1 MVVGRMAK
9 QKSLISTMKFSAPM
23 NMEYS
28 VNLRTEKDRNKFI
41 KRVEGIIRSSKEY
54 KDYIHFLKEHMD
66 LDQCIFFQ
74 AVSPEENKR
83 FRVELHHEPFTL
95 YDYVSVVLDKCLDEG
110 KPINDLEIADEVL
123 ELHYNNMVGLVP
135 LSKTVHRLVHES
147 VKVMVPL
154 NMVYGSYDEFLEK
167 YEKYIPEYMY
177 DKLEEKLRKTEN
189 LTEDSF
195 NALTQE
201 FRYIEV
207 EGREDLQKLP
217 TKEELAEQEKSIAAA

>member
-1 MVVGRMAK
+1 MAK
-9 QKSLISTMKFSAPM
+9 SIVSTMKFAAPM

-28 VNLRTEKDRNKFI
+28 VSLRTEKDRNKFI
-41 KRVEGIIRSSKEY
+41 KKVEQTIRSSKEY

-95 YDYVSVVLDKCLDEG
+95 YDYVSVVLDKFLDEG
-110 KPINDLEIADEVL
+110 QEINDLAIADEVM
-123 ELHYNNMVGLVP
+123 ELHYNNQVGLVP
-135 LSKTVHRLVHES
+135 LSKTIHRLVHES

-154 NMVYGSYDEFLEK
+154 NMVYGSYNEFLEN
-167 YEKYIPEYMY
+167 YEKYIPDYMY
-177 DKLEEKLRKTEN
+177 DKLEEKLRKTAN
-189 LTEDSF
+189 LTEESF
-195 NALTQE
+195 NALKQE

-207 EGREDLQKLP
+207 EGREDLEKLP
-217 TKEELAEQEKSIAAA
+217 TKEELAAQEASSVEAA